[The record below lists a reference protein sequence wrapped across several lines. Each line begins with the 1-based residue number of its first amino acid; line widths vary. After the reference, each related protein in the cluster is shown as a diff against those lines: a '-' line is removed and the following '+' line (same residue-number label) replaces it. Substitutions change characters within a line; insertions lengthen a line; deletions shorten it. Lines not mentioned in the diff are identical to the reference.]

1 MTAQYGRIDLRIRA
15 RNGKRGDG
23 PVIAAILSRSDRRL
37 ATLGPAAGLLLD
49 RLLADDLVRA
59 GCIEASAAGGPWTI
73 EAAGLSTFLSEGV
86 AEAYLARPEPH
97 FAARLVERSL
107 AGEGTLFLDDGA
119 IGRAN
124 AGAGLNLF
132 ILGFGYTYPPESPH
146 VGALLARAIEHFV
159 SAHAGFRL
167 KRLMRED
174 PAPIAEMFQRSGMRT
189 LVEFPDEAGAG
200 AARVATL
207 LERHDINPLFPY
219 SPATALFQFAAPHI
233 GFSRAERRMLAAALD
248 GCSDADLATVLGISP
263 NTVKRTWRAVFD
275 RAGERAPYILGPPN
289 DAPQSEGV
297 RGHEKRRHL
306 LTYLRDNPQELRPY
320 AFPAARS

>member
-37 ATLGPAAGLLLD
+37 AALAPEAGLLLD

-59 GCIEASAAGGPWTI
+59 GCIEASAAGGPWSV
-73 EAAGLSTFLSEGV
+73 EAAGLSTFLSD
-86 AEAYLARPEPH
+86 AAADAYLAHPEPH
-97 FAARLVERSL
+97 FAARLVERALS
-107 AGEGTLFLDDGA
+107 GERTLFLDDAA

-132 ILGFGYTYPPESPH
+132 ILGFGYTYPPGSPH
-146 VGALLARAIEHFV
+146 VGSLLARAIEHFV

-189 LVEFPDEAGAG
+189 LAAFPDDMGEGAP
-200 AARVATL
+200 RVATL
-207 LERHDINPLFPY
+207 LERDDINPLFPF

-233 GFSRAERRMLAAALD
+233 GFSRAERRLLAAALD
-248 GCSDADLATVLGISP
+248 GCSDADLASVLGISP

-275 RAGERAPYILGPPN
+275 RASEKAPYILGPAN
-289 DAPQSEGV
+289 AAPQSEGV
-297 RGHEKRRHL
+297 RGQEKRRHL

-320 AFPAARS
+320 AFPATRP